1 MNEILGRR
9 IKELRIIKKFTQE
22 QVADQIGI
30 SRRKYAGIESGADSI
45 TLDNLSKVAEV
56 LEINAE
62 DITRA
67 LDETPVIAYKAGEE
81 GESLKKIFDMLDLFY
96 ANKHMCTKLQR
107 QETLEG
113 EGCSITQRSAK
124 KNGIFRPECGFCDLF
139 EAGTCLKN
147 GRLCDPPNENG
158 CLRNDHKITLC
169 YDKEPVLDLVIL
181 GEPLI
186 PGKIAE
192 IIKGEYENVRD
203 VMNRS
208 DYDSNMWSYY

>member
-30 SRRKYAGIESGADSI
+30 STRKYAGIESGADSI
-45 TLDNLSKVAEV
+45 TLDNLLKVAEV

-96 ANKHMCTKLQR
+96 ANKHMYTNFNAK
-107 QETLEG
+107 
-113 EGCSITQRSAK
+113 RSAE